1 MLKVAESYSGT
12 HTGRQRRA
20 NEDSHYAR
28 SPLFAVA
35 DGMGGA
41 QAGEIA
47 SRIAVETIGGDAGVG
62 PSDLA
67 RVVQT
72 ANERIHEL
80 SRSDERRA
88 GMGTTMTVLLV
99 GEDEIHLAHVGDSRA
114 YLLRGGTLEK
124 LTRDH
129 SLVDELVRQGKLSP
143 EEAQEHPQR
152 SVITRA
158 VGPEARVEVDTHTW
172 QAKPGDVFLIC
183 SDGLTTMIDEAAIQG
198 ILEGAATLEDAGHQ
212 LIDAANDAGGRDNIT
227 VVLLRLEEIE
237 QAGAGRVADEQDTMT
252 GGDSLTT
259 SDVQAALEA
268 QERGGGSVATVA
280 RRDEP
285 DPLTTSRRLEPVVP
299 GRPARGEDGGG
310 SSRLRRALVVAAVLG
325 VVLVPVALGG
335 FVALRSVY
343 FVGADEQGFVTVF
356 RGIPYELPLG
366 LELYQVNYRSGVN
379 REQVP
384 PGRRDAVLDQE
395 WRSQE
400 DAYDLV
406 RRLERGELS

>member
-47 SRIAVETIGGDAGVG
+47 SRIAVETIGADAGVG
-62 PSDLA
+62 AEQLA
-67 RVVQT
+67 TVIEK
-72 ANERIHEL
+72 ANASIHEL

-99 GEDEIHLAHVGDSRA
+99 GEEEIHVAHVGDSRA
-114 YLLRGGTLEK
+114 YLLRGGELEK

-129 SLVDELVRQGKLSP
+129 SLVDELVRQGKLTP
-143 EEAQEHPQR
+143 EEANEHPQR

-158 VGPEARVEVDTHTW
+158 VGPEAHVEVDTTTW
-172 QAKPGDVFLIC
+172 QAKAGDVFLIC
-183 SDGLTTMIDEAAIQG
+183 SDGLTTMIGESE
-198 ILEGAATLEDAGHQ
+198 ILATLQSSATLEDAGHA

-227 VVLLRLEEIE
+227 VVLFRVEEIE
-237 QAGAGRVADEQDTMT
+237 QAQERRAVAEQETMAGDATLKT
-252 GGDSLTT
+252 G
-259 SDVQAALEA
+259 DVQAALEA
-268 QERGGGSVATVA
+268 QERGGAVATA
-280 RRDEP
+280 RREEP
-285 DPLTTSRRLEPVVP
+285 DPLTTSRRLEPIIPTGAP
-299 GRPARGEDGGG
+299 GGPKAPKGKPRW
-310 SSRLRRALVVAAVLG
+310 RRALVVVAVMGMLLLPVMLG
-325 VVLVPVALGG
+325 A
-335 FVALRSVY
+335 FVAVRSVY
-343 FVGADEQGFVTVF
+343 FVAADDQGFVTVY
-356 RGIPYELPLG
+356 RGVPWELPLG
-366 LELYQVNYRSGVN
+366 VELYQANYNSPVHRN
-379 REQVP
+379 QVP
-384 PGRRDAVLDQE
+384 VERRDSVLDQE

-406 RRLERGELS
+406 GQLERGELS